1 MTLRSSSPIDV
12 KTSAL
17 STTDLSLTIG
27 GAMILDGINLS
38 VEENETLGIIGP
50 NGAGKT
56 SFFNLLSGLRKPS
69 RGSIYL
75 GGTDITSLPPHK
87 RAQSGIART
96 FQTSSIFVNLTLLEN
111 VRIAAQAALGHSM
124 NTTRNAYKYTE
135 AVKLASDS
143 LDQVGLSAR
152 ALQIAGS
159 LSHGDKRRLEIAM
172 VLASQAKIILLDEP
186 MAGMSVE
193 NVPALVEIVRSLAKV
208 HKKTVLIVEHHMEVI
223 LGLADRLAVLNY
235 GELLVCD
242 TPDKVIANP
251 IVQSAYLGEV
261 L

>member
-1 MTLRSSSPIDV
+1 MSSP
-12 KTSAL
+12 KLAL
-17 STTDLSLTIG
+17 STDDLSLTIG
-27 GAMILDGINLS
+27 GAMILDGISLS
-38 VEENETLGIIGP
+38 IHENETLGIIGP

-56 SFFNLLSGLRKPS
+56 SFFNLLSGLRKPT
-69 RGSIYL
+69 RGSIHL
-75 GGTDITSLPPHK
+75 GEVDITSYPPHK
-87 RAQSGIART
+87 RASLGIART

-135 AVKLASDS
+135 AVSLAHEC
-143 LDQVGLSAR
+143 LTQVGLESHAMH
-152 ALQIAGS
+152 IAKS
-159 LSHGDKRRLEIAM
+159 LSHGDKRRLEIAI
-172 VLASQAKIILLDEP
+172 VLASQAKVILLDEP

-193 NVPALVEIVRSLAKV
+193 NVPALVEIIRSLTTV

-235 GELLVCD
+235 GELLICD

-251 IVQSAYLGEV
+251 IVQSAYLGAS